1 MEGLKHLTLVT
12 TPYLLLALE
21 TGVKR
26 PRVVQL
32 GDSGGSPAPPPNSTT
47 PPLVTSAAAG
57 APRQKPGELRRG
69 QRRSLLL
76 CVSLVSRA
84 PPPYFPLRALPSSCV
99 LDMADDRFGQ
109 GFTGSARRGAR
120 SAHWRSG
127 SILSGPFPTGSCG
140 AGGLRP
146 ACLVLRAWLWLG
158 AGAATGLQCRGRR
171 RALLVVVLRP
181 DSTAAAPS
189 TTVVWPLA
197 WLHGACF
204 CLGLFEDV
212 SATPWWRGR
221 RRLSREHAGGAM
233 VASVAMIVQRI
244 PSNLLPLPFPS
255 NLLLLL
261 LLLVLA
267 GGRNDLL
274 APSCFLL
281 LRRQGETGRQ
291 FFLPGD
297 CKVFGRSCDRIWT
310 HPPCTS
316 DGAFDLGKARWL
328 LQCSGCIYSEKN
340 IRLFSYAELRS
351 ATDNF
356 NRTKKVGRGGFGTVY
371 KGTIR
376 NGREVAVK
384 VLSAE
389 SRQGIREFLT
399 EIDVISNVKHPNLVE
414 LVGCCVEANN
424 RILVYEYLQNSSLDR
439 ALLGSNSEPADFT
452 WSIRSAICI
461 GVARGL
467 AYLHEEIAS
476 PIVHRDIKASNIL
489 LDKNYIP
496 KIGDFGLAKLF
507 PDNVTHISTRVA
519 GTTGY
524 LAPEYAWHGQLTKKA
539 DIYSFGVL
547 VLEIISGTSSSKS
560 ILADDK
566 ILLEKAAAARRPSM
580 PQVVTMLSK
589 PIRINESEL
598 TSPGYIHEY
607 RSNVSKASTSSHSR
621 SKNSPSLD
629 SNMFSTVVPPT
640 VTEMS
645 PR

>member
-1 MEGLKHLTLVT
+1 MSWWCCLPRTKKQENPYSNSIGVCSTLFLCT
-12 TPYLLLALE
+12 YPNYQMLLL
-21 TGVKR
+21 
-26 PRVVQL
+26 
-32 GDSGGSPAPPPNSTT
+32 SG
-47 PPLVTSAAAG
+47 
-57 APRQKPGELRRG
+57 
-69 QRRSLLL
+69 
-76 CVSLVSRA
+76 
-84 PPPYFPLRALPSSCV
+84 
-99 LDMADDRFGQ
+99 
-109 GFTGSARRGAR
+109 
-120 SAHWRSG
+120 
-127 SILSGPFPTGSCG
+127 
-140 AGGLRP
+140 
-146 ACLVLRAWLWLG
+146 
-158 AGAATGLQCRGRR
+158 
-171 RALLVVVLRP
+171 
-181 DSTAAAPS
+181 
-189 TTVVWPLA
+189 
-197 WLHGACF
+197 
-204 CLGLFEDV
+204 
-212 SATPWWRGR
+212 
-221 RRLSREHAGGAM
+221 
-233 VASVAMIVQRI
+233 
-244 PSNLLPLPFPS
+244 
-255 NLLLLL
+255 
-261 LLLVLA
+261 
-267 GGRNDLL
+267 
-274 APSCFLL
+274 
-281 LRRQGETGRQ
+281 
-291 FFLPGD
+291 
-297 CKVFGRSCDRIWT
+297 
-310 HPPCTS
+310 
-316 DGAFDLGKARWL
+316 
-328 LQCSGCIYSEKN
+328 IYSEKN

-424 RILVYEYLQNSSLDR
+424 RILV
-439 ALLGSNSEPADFT
+439 
-452 WSIRSAICI
+452 
-461 GVARGL
+461 
-467 AYLHEEIAS
+467 
-476 PIVHRDIKASNIL
+476 
-489 LDKNYIP
+489 
-496 KIGDFGLAKLF
+496 
-507 PDNVTHISTRVA
+507 
-519 GTTGY
+519 GY

-566 ILLEKAAAARRPSM
+566 ILLEKTWELYEAKKLKELVDPVLVNYPEEEVIRYIKVALFCIQAAAARRPSM